1 VVVAVVVVWQTK
13 VMSQALLVVLV
24 VVVLAQEQTVQMLGL
39 RVLLEQQILAAV
51 EVVVETMV
59 LLV

>member
-1 VVVAVVVVWQTK
+1 VVVAVAVVWQTK

-39 RVLLEQQILAAV
+39 LELA
-51 EVVVETMV
+51 EP
-59 LLV
+59 

>member
-39 RVLLEQQILAAV
+39 RVLLEQQILVAV